1 MARIAIV
8 GAGFSGTLL
17 ALHLLRR
24 CPPGSKITLI
34 ERGVQFGRG
43 AAYSTGNP
51 NHLLNVP
58 AGKMSA
64 FHDRPHDFVE
74 WLEAQADLPV
84 SGPLTEGSFVPRQ
97 VFGNYV
103 RHLLNQEIKTPS
115 QPVSLELLKGD
126 AQRIELSGDEVVIHL
141 DRRRT
146 LHADLAVLAVGN
158 FPPES
163 PTLAD
168 PGFYD
173 TDFYR
178 ADPWAADTFTDLDPE
193 RPVLMIGTG
202 LTMVD
207 VAVSLL
213 DRGHK
218 GPIHA
223 LSRRGLRPQRHM
235 PAVKAPTP
243 RAESFPTDLVQLTAF
258 MRRAGRRAA
267 AEGADWRA
275 IVDELRPFT
284 GDVWAEMQLTDR
296 ARFLR
301 HLRPWWEIHRHRM
314 AAPVADRIDAA
325 MDSGQLTLYGGR
337 IRSFDIAGDDVTLSY
352 RVRGTSEIRRIT
364 AARVINCS
372 GPGADY
378 ARISHPLIRSL
389 LDAGMVRP
397 DPLCLGLDVTRNCA
411 LKDTKGAISGR
422 LFAVGPVTKAAFW
435 EMTAVPDIRRQCE
448 YLANHLSVL
457 AKTVRPRVEA
467 ARPPDIP
474 SLKEAPPAAP

>member
-1 MARIAIV
+1 MARIAII

-24 CPPGSKITLI
+24 CPAGSKITLI

-43 AAYSTGNP
+43 AAYATGNP
-51 NHLLNVP
+51 SHLLNVP

-64 FHDRPHDFVE
+64 FHDRPRDFVD
-74 WLEAQADLPV
+74 WLKSQTGLPV
-84 SGPLTEGSFVPRQ
+84 TGPLNEGSFVPRQ
-97 VFGNYV
+97 VFGDYV

-115 QPVSLELLKGD
+115 QPVSLELLRGD
-126 AQRIELSGDEVVIHL
+126 AQRIEQSGDEVVIHL
-141 DRRRT
+141 DRRRVV
-146 LHADLAVLAVGN
+146 HADLTVLAVGN

-168 PGFYD
+168 PSFYD

-178 ADPWAADTFTDLDPE
+178 ADPWAADTFTDLDPDS
-193 RPVLMIGTG
+193 PVLLIGTG

-207 VAVSLL
+207 AAISLL
-213 DRGHK
+213 DQGHR

-223 LSRRGLRPQRHM
+223 LSRRGLRPQRHL
-235 PAVKAPTP
+235 PVVKAPSP
-243 RAESFPTDLVQLTAF
+243 RADSFPTDLVQLTAF
-258 MRRAGRRAA
+258 MRREGRRAA
-267 AEGADWRA
+267 AENADWRA

-284 GDVWAEMQLTDR
+284 GDVWAEMAMADR

-314 AAPVADRIDAA
+314 AAPVADKIDAA
-325 MDSGQLTLYGGR
+325 IARGQLTLYGGR
-337 IRSFDIAGDDVTLSY
+337 IRSFDVAGDRVTLSY
-352 RVRGTSEIRRIT
+352 RVRGTDRIERIV

-389 LDAGMVRP
+389 LKDGMVRP

-411 LKDTKGAISGR
+411 LKDTRGAISGR
-422 LFAVGPVTKAAFW
+422 LFAAGPVTKAAFW

-457 AKTVRPRVEA
+457 AKAVRPRVEVGW
-467 ARPPDIP
+467 PPEVSASSA
-474 SLKEAPPAAP
+474 SL

>member
-24 CPPGSKITLI
+24 CPAGSKITLI

-51 NHLLNVP
+51 SHLLNVP

-64 FHDRPHDFVE
+64 FHDRPHHFVE
-74 WLEAQADLPV
+74 WLETQADLPIAGPV
-84 SGPLTEGSFVPRQ
+84 SEGSFVPRQ

-103 RHLLNQEIKTPS
+103 RHLLNQEIKTPTQS
-115 QPVSLELLKGD
+115 VELELLRGD
-126 AQRIELSGDEVVIHL
+126 AQRIEHDGDEIVLHL
-141 DRRRT
+141 DRGRSLR
-146 LHADLAVLAVGN
+146 ADIAVLAVGN

-163 PTLAD
+163 PALAD
-168 PGFYD
+168 SSFYD
-173 TDFYR
+173 TDLYR
-178 ADPWAADTFTDLDPE
+178 PDPWAPDTFTDLDPE
-193 RPVLMIGTG
+193 SPVLMIGTG
-202 LTMVD
+202 LTMIDAV
-207 VAVSLL
+207 VSLL
-213 DRGHK
+213 DQGHR

-223 LSRRGLRPQRHM
+223 LSRRGLCPQRHL
-235 PAVKAPTP
+235 PGGQAPTP
-243 RAESFPTDLVQLTAF
+243 RAEPFPTDLVGLTAF
-258 MRRAGRRAA
+258 MRREGRRAA
-267 AEGADWRA
+267 SEDADWRA
-275 IVDELRPFT
+275 TVDELRPFT
-284 GDVWAEMQLTDR
+284 GDVWAEMSMKDK

-314 AAPVADRIDAA
+314 AAPVADRIDATVA
-325 MDSGQLTLYGGR
+325 RRQLTLYGGR
-337 IRSFDIAGDDVTLSY
+337 IRSFEVEGDQVTLSY
-352 RVRGTSEIRRIT
+352 RARGTSDIRQIT

-378 ARISHPLIRSL
+378 VRISHPLIRSL
-389 LDAGMVRP
+389 LGSGTVRP

-457 AKTVRPRVEA
+457 AKAVRPRNGT
-467 ARPPDIP
+467 
-474 SLKEAPPAAP
+474 APRLAEVPATATSP

>member
-24 CPPGSKITLI
+24 CPAGSTITLI
-34 ERGVQFGRG
+34 ERAIQFGRG
-43 AAYSTGNP
+43 AAYATGNP
-51 NHLLNVP
+51 GHLLNVP

-64 FHDRPHDFVE
+64 FHDRPHDFVA
-74 WLEAQADLPV
+74 WLEKQADLPIA
-84 SGPLTEGSFVPRQ
+84 GPVTERTFVPRQ
-97 VFGNYV
+97 VFGNYI
-103 RHLLNQEIKTPS
+103 RHLLNAEIKTPTHAT
-115 QPVSLELLKGD
+115 SLELAHGD
-126 AQRIELSGDEVVIHL
+126 AQRIEPCGDEVVVHL
-141 DRRRT
+141 DRDRSVR
-146 LHADLAVLAVGN
+146 ADLVVLAVGN

-163 PTLAD
+163 PALAD
-168 PGFYD
+168 ESIYD
-173 TDFYR
+173 SRFYR
-178 ADPWAADTFTDLDPE
+178 PDPWAADTFTDLDPQS
-193 RPVLMIGTG
+193 PVLLIGTG

-207 VAVSLL
+207 AAISLL
-213 DRGHK
+213 DRGHS

-223 LSRRGLRPQRHM
+223 LSRRGLRPQRHQ

-243 RAESFPTDLVQLTAF
+243 RADSFPTDLVPLTAF
-258 MRRAGRRAA
+258 MRREGRRAA
-267 AEGADWRA
+267 SENADWRA

-284 GDVWAEMQLTDR
+284 GDVWAEMSMTDK

-314 AAPVADRIDAA
+314 AGPVADKIDAA
-325 MDSGQLTLYGGR
+325 VARGQLALYGGR
-337 IRSFDIAGDDVTLSY
+337 IQAFDMAEDQVTLRY
-352 RVRGTSEIRRIT
+352 RVRGTNRVEHIA

-389 LDAGMVRP
+389 LNAGMVRP

-448 YLANHLSVL
+448 YLANHLSGL
-457 AKTVRPRVEA
+457 AKSVQPKA
-467 ARPPDIP
+467 AAKQP
-474 SLKEAPPAAP
+474 EMVAPW

>member
-51 NHLLNVP
+51 SHLLNVP

-84 SGPLTEGSFVPRQ
+84 LGPVTEGSFVPRQ

-115 QPVSLELLKGD
+115 QSVSLELLRGD
-126 AQRIELSGDEVVIHL
+126 AQRIELAGDEAVIHL

-146 LHADLAVLAVGN
+146 IRADLAVLAVGN

-168 PGFYD
+168 PSFYD
-173 TDFYR
+173 SHLYR
-178 ADPWAADTFTDLDPE
+178 ADPWAADTFTGLDPE
-193 RPVLMIGTG
+193 SSVLMIGTG
-202 LTMVD
+202 LTMID
-207 VAVSLL
+207 AAISLL
-213 DRGHK
+213 DQGHL

-235 PAVKAPTP
+235 PVVRVPSP

-258 MRRAGRRAA
+258 MRREGRRAA
-267 AEGADWRA
+267 SENADWRT

-284 GDVWAEMQLTDR
+284 GDVWAEMAMADR

-314 AAPVADRIDAA
+314 AAPVADKIDAA
-325 MDSGQLTLYGGR
+325 MARGQLSVYGGR
-337 IRSFDIAGDDVTLSY
+337 IRSFEIDEGQVTLSY
-352 RVRGTSEIRRIT
+352 RVRGTDRVERIM
-364 AARVINCS
+364 ASRVINCS

-389 LDAGMVRP
+389 LKEGMVRP

-457 AKTVRPRVEA
+457 AKAVRPRTDTA
-467 ARPPDIP
+467 WPPEISASSA
-474 SLKEAPPAAP
+474 SL

>member
-24 CPPGSKITLI
+24 CPAGSKITLI

-43 AAYSTGNP
+43 AAYATGNP
-51 NHLLNVP
+51 SHLLNVP

-74 WLEAQADLPV
+74 WLEAQPDLPV
-84 SGPLTEGSFVPRQ
+84 SGPVTESSFVPRQ

-115 QPVSLELLKGD
+115 QSVSLELLRGD
-126 AQRIELSGDEVVIHL
+126 AQRIELAGDEVVIHL

-146 LHADLAVLAVGN
+146 IRADLAVLAVGN

-163 PTLAD
+163 PSLAD
-168 PGFYD
+168 PSFYD

-178 ADPWAADTFTDLDPE
+178 ADPWAADTFTGLDPE
-193 RPVLMIGTG
+193 SSVLMIGTG

-207 VAVSLL
+207 AAISLL
-213 DRGHK
+213 DQRHR

-235 PAVKAPTP
+235 PVVRVPSP
-243 RAESFPTDLVQLTAF
+243 RAESFPTDLVPLTAF
-258 MRRAGRRAA
+258 MRREGRRAV
-267 AEGADWRA
+267 AENADWRTV
-275 IVDELRPFT
+275 VDELRPFT
-284 GDVWAEMQLTDR
+284 GDVWAEMGMADR

-314 AAPVADRIDAA
+314 AAPVADKIDAA
-325 MDSGQLTLYGGR
+325 MARGQLTLHGGR
-337 IRSFDIAGDDVTLSY
+337 IRSFDVDGDQVTLSY
-352 RVRGTSEIRRIT
+352 RVRGTERIERIK

-389 LDAGMVRP
+389 LKEGMVRP

-448 YLANHLSVL
+448 YLGNHLSVL
-457 AKTVRPRVEA
+457 AKAVRPRTDTA
-467 ARPPDIP
+467 WPPEI
-474 SLKEAPPAAP
+474 SALSAGL

>member
-51 NHLLNVP
+51 SHLLNVP

-64 FHDRPHDFVE
+64 FHDRPHDFVQ
-74 WLEAQADLPV
+74 WLEAQADAPV
-84 SGPLTEGSFVPRQ
+84 QGRPTEGSFVPRQ
-97 VFGNYV
+97 VFGDYV

-115 QPVSLELLKGD
+115 QSSNLELLRGD
-126 AQRIELSGDEVVIHL
+126 AQRIELSGDEVVIQL

-146 LHADLAVLAVGN
+146 IRADLAVLAVGN

-207 VAVSLL
+207 VAISLL

-258 MRRAGRRAA
+258 MRREGRRAA
-267 AEGADWRA
+267 GEGADWRA

-325 MDSGQLTLYGGR
+325 MESGQLALHGGR
-337 IRSFDIAGDDVTLSY
+337 IRSFDVDGDQVTLSY
-352 RVRGTSEIRRIT
+352 RV
-364 AARVINCS
+364 RVINCS

-448 YLANHLSVL
+448 YLANHLSLL

-467 ARPPDIP
+467 ARLPEVPAV
-474 SLKEAPPAAP
+474 KEAPPAAP

>member
-51 NHLLNVP
+51 SHLLNVP

-74 WLEAQADLPV
+74 WLEAQADLPAL
-84 SGPLTEGSFVPRQ
+84 GPLTEGSFVPRQ

-115 QPVSLELLKGD
+115 QSANLELLRGD
-126 AQRIELSGDEVVIHL
+126 AQRIELSGDEAIIHV

-146 LHADLAVLAVGN
+146 VRADLAVLAVGN

-163 PTLAD
+163 PALAD
-168 PGFYD
+168 PSFYN

-178 ADPWAADTFTDLDPE
+178 ADPWGHDTFTDLDPE
-193 RPVLMIGTG
+193 SPVLMIGTG

-207 VAVSLL
+207 VAISLL
-213 DRGHK
+213 DKGHR

-235 PAVKAPTP
+235 PVVKAPTP

-258 MRRAGRRAA
+258 MRREGRRAA
-267 AEGADWRA
+267 GEGADWRA

-325 MDSGQLTLYGGR
+325 MASGQLMLHGGR
-337 IRSFDIAGDDVTLSY
+337 IRSFDIAGDQVTLSY
-352 RVRGTSEIRRIT
+352 RVRGTSEIQRLT

-457 AKTVRPRVEA
+457 AKSVRPRVEA
-467 ARPPDIP
+467 ARLPEV
-474 SLKEAPPAAP
+474 SVPASP

>member
-51 NHLLNVP
+51 SHLLNVP

-84 SGPLTEGSFVPRQ
+84 QGRPTEGSFVPRQ

-115 QPVSLELLKGD
+115 QSSNLELLRGD
-126 AQRIELSGDEVVIHL
+126 AQRIELSGDEAVIHL

-146 LHADLAVLAVGN
+146 VRADLAVLAVGN

-207 VAVSLL
+207 VAISLL

-258 MRRAGRRAA
+258 MRREGRRAA
-267 AEGADWRA
+267 GEGADWRA

-325 MDSGQLTLYGGR
+325 MESGQLTLHGGR
-337 IRSFDIAGDDVTLSY
+337 IRSFDVDGNQVTLSY
-352 RVRGTSEIRRIT
+352 RVRGTSEIQQIT

-457 AKTVRPRVEA
+457 AKSVRPRVDPIWPSEA
-467 ARPPDIP
+467 SASSA
-474 SLKEAPPAAP
+474 SL